1 MNFGGKS
8 QLNKNS
14 TLKVNMHPFSDS
26 KFRSRQMK
34 MRPRQGLQTY
44 LADINV
50 KYFCVGK
57 KYLRLFLKTWA
68 SSEMKFEI
76 QLLNVHW
83 LLGVALFWYGLSDNL
98 RETKAEAAAAVLC
111 CFFSWRQRVANLQTL
126 EIEGTYLEA
135 QAARF
140 LLFIKGKTH
149 FLATTTQ
156 LR

>member
-83 LLGVALFWYGLSDNL
+83 LLGVALFCCYWLSDNL
-98 RETKAEAAAAVLC
+98 RETKAEAAAAAVLC
-111 CFFSWRQRVANLQTL
+111 CFFSWRQRVANLQTV
-126 EIEGTYLEA
+126 EIEAATYLE
-135 QAARF
+135 
-140 LLFIKGKTH
+140 
-149 FLATTTQ
+149 TQ
-156 LR
+156 KPIWRRKRQDFFS